1 MHCIAHENA
10 MHVRFVINILNFVL
24 KDVLKFERQLIQYV
38 CYVNNVM
45 VQFV

>member
-1 MHCIAHENA
+1 MHCIVHENA
-10 MHVRFVINILNFVL
+10 MHVRFVIHILNFVL
-24 KDVLKFERQLIQYV
+24 DVLKFERQLIQYV